1 MLQTEI
7 ALHKKKLLATTVQ
20 APGLTLEAMTLQRE
34 STIWPEPMLL
44 EDPLHAFE
52 PTRHC
57 GVILRIVKLMGGTI
71 CKTAGMHFGAI
82 LVMCPGG
89 AWQLYHLLC
98 REGIRGTSLV
108 TRCIVK
114 HKQPFCCSVGP

>member
-52 PTRHC
+52 PTRHVG
-57 GVILRIVKLMGGTI
+57 GVMFRIVKLMGGTVHNMSR
-71 CKTAGMHFGAI
+71 MHFGAI
-82 LVMCPGG
+82 LVMCPSVSELVAG
-89 AWQLYHLLC
+89 AIGVRW
-98 REGIRGTSLV
+98 GSD
-108 TRCIVK
+108 
-114 HKQPFCCSVGP
+114 VGFSSCTAPTY